1 MMKKVEEMALRR
13 VRQCIKQTKVDDIY
27 DLLVQ
32 ETVTMSDQE
41 LRVKILQSI
50 SESLNR
56 LNMELK
62 EANEW
67 IECLIEK

>member
-1 MMKKVEEMALRR
+1 MKKVEEMVLRR

-56 LNMELK
+56 LNVELK

>member
-1 MMKKVEEMALRR
+1 MMKKVEEMVLRR

-56 LNMELK
+56 LNVELK